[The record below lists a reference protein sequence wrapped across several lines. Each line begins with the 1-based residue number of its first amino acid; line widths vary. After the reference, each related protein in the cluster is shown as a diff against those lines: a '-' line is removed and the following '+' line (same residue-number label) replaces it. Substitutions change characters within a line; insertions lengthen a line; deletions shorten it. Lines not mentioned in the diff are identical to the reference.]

1 MRSTVHVDVKLPGD
15 IAFVLSIGELR
26 SRRNRPS
33 VIGAFGKRYN
43 NRTVLTLSAFVNMR
57 GCRLDPRDGNATA
70 D

>member
-1 MRSTVHVDVKLPGD
+1 MHSAVHVDVKLPAD
-15 IAFVLSIGELR
+15 IAFVLSVGELR
-26 SRRNRPS
+26 SGRNRPS

-43 NRTVLTLSAFVNMR
+43 NRTVLTLSALVNMR